1 MKKQFLLV
9 IACMYSLTIASQVN
23 FGVKAG
29 TTLSKYRSSTDEGI
43 IPEYNTIAGFQGGP
57 FAEVVINNYFSMQP
71 ELLFTMRGAK
81 STIIQTYT
89 VAGPSGYITVP
100 LKLKAAFVPFYIDL
114 PVYLKVGFPSAG
126 SDKLSIGAGPLVSYG
141 IGGKVKFKGSAN
153 SEDFTAEMKLFSEDE
168 LVLKDDNGN
177 ELPSGESSTLLKRF
191 DAGIAGFVSYEFND
205 RIILCLNYQ
214 YGLKN
219 ISDDPDEDLW
229 NRCLTISAGYKF

>member
-9 IACMYSLTIASQVN
+9 IACLCSLTVASQVN

-43 IPEYNTIAGFQGGP
+43 IPEYNIIAGFQGGA
-57 FAEVVINNYFSMQP
+57 FAEAVINNYFSLQP

-81 STIIQTYT
+81 STIIQTVT
-89 VAGPSGYITVP
+89 IPGPTGFMTVP
-100 LKLKAAFVPFYIDL
+100 VKLKATFVPLYIDL

-126 SDKLSIGAGPLVSYG
+126 SDKLSLGVGPLISYG

-153 SEDFTAEMKLFSEDE
+153 SENFTAEMKLFSEDQ
-168 LVLKDDNGN
+168 LVVKDNNGN
-177 ELPSGESSTLLKRF
+177 ANPSGESSTLLKRF
-191 DAGIAGFVSYEFND
+191 DAGIAGFVSYEFNN
-205 RIILCLNYQ
+205 RVLLCLNYQ

-229 NRCLTISAGYKF
+229 NRCLTVSIGYKF

>member
-1 MKKQFLLV
+1 MKKQFLL
-9 IACMYSLTIASQVN
+9 IITCLYSLTVTSQVN

-29 TTLSKYRSSTDEGI
+29 TTLSTYRSSTDEGI
-43 IPEYNTIAGFQGGP
+43 IPEYNTLAGFQGGA
-57 FAEVVINNYFSMQP
+57 FAEAVINNYFSLQP

-81 STIIQTYT
+81 STIIQTLT
-89 VAGPSGYITVP
+89 IPGTTGFITVP
-100 LKLKAAFVPFYIDL
+100 VKMKASFIPLYIDL

-126 SDKLSIGAGPLVSYG
+126 SDKLSIGVGPLFSYG
-141 IGGKVKFKGSAN
+141 IGGKAKFKGSAN
-153 SEDFTAEMKLFSEDE
+153 SENFTAEMKLFSEDKLE
-168 LVLKDDNGN
+168 FGDNNGSAN
-177 ELPSGESSTLLKRF
+177 PSGESFTLLKRF
-191 DAGIAGFVSYEFND
+191 DAAIAGFVSYEFNN